1 MNCPH
6 CQADETKVIETRLV
20 KQGAVTRRRRECESC
35 GGRFT
40 TYENIAVQTPAVI
53 KRDGRREPFNP
64 EKIIKGLVKACE
76 KRNISMPRLDE
87 LVEKVEKSLIDLGKK
102 EVCAE
107 VVGNIVMEELYKIDS
122 VSYVRFASFYWNFQ
136 DINSFIDE
144 LNRNTNHPL
153 NLKENNNE
161 QPRPQ

>member
-6 CQADETKVIETRLV
+6 CQADESKVIETRLV
-20 KQGAVTRRRRECESC
+20 KQGTVTRRRRECETCS
-35 GGRFT
+35 GRFT
-40 TYENIAVQTPAVI
+40 TYESIAIQTPAVI

-76 KRNISMPRLDE
+76 KRNISMTRLDE

-107 VVGNIVMEELYKIDS
+107 IVGNFVMQELYKIDS

-144 LNRNTNHPL
+144 LNKNISHPL
-153 NLKENNNE
+153 NLNENINE